1 MLVIAASHG
10 KYDRVIWLIRES
22 SEMYHV
28 TYVYISIVDRSCVSS
43 VLWPAAF
50 APASPTPLRI
60 RPKVG
65 GWEATWY
72 LFGDRVSVTSV
83 VANVPAGPH
92 K

>member
-1 MLVIAASHG
+1 M
-10 KYDRVIWLIRES
+10 LIRET

-43 VLWPAAF
+43 VLLPAAF

-65 GWEATWY
+65 GWEATEY
-72 LFGDRVSVTSV
+72 LFGDGVSLTKV
-83 VANVPAGPH
+83 VVSAPAGPR
-92 K
+92 KREKKRSK